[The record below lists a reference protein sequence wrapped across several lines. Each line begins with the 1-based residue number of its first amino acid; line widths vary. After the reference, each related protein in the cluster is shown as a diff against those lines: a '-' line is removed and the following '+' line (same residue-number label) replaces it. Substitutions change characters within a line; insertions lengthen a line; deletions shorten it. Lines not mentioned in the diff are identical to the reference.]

1 MLDFF
6 FLSEEQLFGID
17 KLDIFKKKPA
27 LAQASITDYAILLG
41 GSSFNKIKGRK
52 IYYKVVQN
60 GSFGEYWTS
69 TYHVDWDFGT
79 VNVFGI
85 LDSSSCYNRY
95 PGARPAIKY
104 SQIKNLVN
112 SKNITSDGILE
123 VEFGEYPQFVVDDE
137 ELEDELEKFY
147 D

>member
-60 GSFGEYWTS
+60 GSFGC
-69 TYHVDWDFGT
+69 FGLLNT
-79 VNVFGI
+79 
-85 LDSSSCYNRY
+85 
-95 PGARPAIKY
+95 
-104 SQIKNLVN
+104 
-112 SKNITSDGILE
+112 
-123 VEFGEYPQFVVDDE
+123 
-137 ELEDELEKFY
+137 
-147 D
+147 